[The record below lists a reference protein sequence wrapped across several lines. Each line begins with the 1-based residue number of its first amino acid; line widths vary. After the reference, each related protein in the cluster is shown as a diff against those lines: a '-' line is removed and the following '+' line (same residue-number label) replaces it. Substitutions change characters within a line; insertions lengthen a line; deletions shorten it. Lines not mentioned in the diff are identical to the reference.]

1 MLSESNV
8 DPKVIEEILKFS
20 KNVIDAPK
28 LV

>member
-1 MLSESNV
+1 MLSESNI